1 MRGSSTSTALAID
14 RRRGVG
20 RRRASRASTV
30 TLSAMP
36 SEKLR
41 PRQPEVAMPRTG
53 IAASIANRP
62 SGAAPRSAR
71 AGSATMPTSNDAP
84 GARCSA
90 MSPPLLT

>member
-1 MRGSSTSTALAID
+1 MVAAASAIAAL
-14 RRRGVG
+14 
-20 RRRASRASTV
+20 SASTV

-53 IAASIANRP
+53 DEAVDAEAAVELP
-62 SGAAPRSAR
+62 AAR
-71 AGSATMPTSNDAP
+71 GSVTRPTSTSTVSP
-84 GARCSA
+84 ARCKA